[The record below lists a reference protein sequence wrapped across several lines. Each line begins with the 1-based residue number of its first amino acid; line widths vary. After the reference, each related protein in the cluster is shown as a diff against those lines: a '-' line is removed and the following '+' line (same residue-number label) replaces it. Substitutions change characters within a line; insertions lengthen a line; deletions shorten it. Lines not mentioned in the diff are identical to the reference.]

1 MEPIKRSRFAVEL
14 FTGAAGEGPGML
26 PLYPAM
32 SMRRIHA
39 FYGLLDRLQ
48 RRQVS
53 RRFDAAVARQH
64 LTRAQLE
71 SYAADRLHEVL
82 ESALR
87 LVPFYSKRL
96 GAVAGD
102 PGVLATEAFYRI
114 PVLEKHDV
122 ASAGTD
128 LRARGLDGPVQTVSS
143 GGTTGPPTEIAID
156 LETLDAQTGAGLRT
170 YLWWGGDPTRR
181 HVMLW
186 GPPPDENTYGS
197 FAGRLRGRVLGREL
211 LETYGQDA
219 ERARSHWLRIT
230 RRPLDHVAGY
240 SSALV
245 RVANASREGEC
256 ARVRRGVAAAAEPI
270 FDFQKPSIEQAF
282 GAPVRER
289 YGCNEFASV
298 AHECAAGSLHVATDR
313 VLFEIVR
320 DDGKPAAPGEIGRVL
335 VTDLDNR
342 FMPLIRYRIGDLAEW
357 GHDCGCGLPFPVLA
371 RVHGR
376 ERDRIRARSGQQ
388 VSPHAIAVPLEGTP
402 VLGFQV
408 LVDSMG
414 GVRAIHLQ
422 GESFQLDS
430 VREAW
435 AEILGTADFEVRFVS
450 DVERS
455 RSGKILPVLV
465 REGD

>member
-1 MEPIKRSRFAVEL
+1 
-14 FTGAAGEGPGML
+14 ML

-39 FYGLLDRLQ
+39 FYGLLDRFQ
-48 RRQVS
+48 HRQVVT
-53 RRFDAAVARQH
+53 RFDSAVVRQS

-71 SYAADRLHEVL
+71 SYAADRLREML
-82 ESALR
+82 ASALR
-87 LVPFYSKRL
+87 RVPFYTKRL
-96 GAVAGD
+96 GDVAGD
-102 PGVLATEAFYRI
+102 AGVLATEAFHRI
-114 PVLEKHDV
+114 PVLEKQDV
-122 ASAGTD
+122 VLAGPD

-143 GGTTGPPTEIAID
+143 GGTTGPPTEVALD

-170 YLWWGGDPTRR
+170 YLWWGADPTRK

-186 GPPPDENTYGS
+186 GPPPGENTYGS
-197 FAGRLRGRVLGREL
+197 LAGRLRGLVLGREL
-211 LETYGQDA
+211 LETHGQGA
-219 ERARSHWLRIT
+219 ELARSHWLRIM

-245 RVANASREGEC
+245 RVANASRDGER
-256 ARVRRGVAAAAEPI
+256 ARVGHGVAAAAEPI
-270 FDFQKPSIEQAF
+270 FDFQRPAIERCF
-282 GAPVRER
+282 GAPVIER
-289 YGCNEFASV
+289 YGCNEFASI
-298 AHECAAGSLHVATDR
+298 AHECAAGSLHVAIDR
-313 VLFEIVR
+313 VLLEIVR
-320 DDGKPAAPGEIGRVL
+320 DDGEPAAPGEIGRVL

-357 GHDCGCGLPFPVLA
+357 GDDCGCGLPFPVLA

-388 VSPHAIAVPLEGTP
+388 VSPHAIAEPLEGTP
-402 VLGFQV
+402 ALGFQV

-422 GESFQLDS
+422 GEPFQLDS
-430 VREAW
+430 VRDVW
-435 AEILGTADFEVRFVS
+435 AEMLGSADFEVQFVP
-450 DVERS
+450 DIERS

-465 REGD
+465 QEGD